1 MDNEVLQF
9 LGTMILAKHLEVKSI
24 PQLGYQRSHQQADR
38 VILKNNQETTWGDLH
53 QQQLQPNGHL
63 STLPSLIQAW
73 CVIPAPR
80 RLFRKRLHQKKST
93 FLDLWSV
100 QIRYNYVQLCTTM
113 YNLECAHL

>member
-1 MDNEVLQF
+1 MDIEVLQF
-9 LGTMILAKHLEVKSI
+9 LCAMILARHLEVKSI

-73 CVIPAPR
+73 YVIPAPR
-80 RLFRKRLHQKKST
+80 RPFRKRLHQN
-93 FLDLWSV
+93 FHV
-100 QIRYNYVQLCTTM
+100 P
-113 YNLECAHL
+113 

>member
-1 MDNEVLQF
+1 MDIEVLQF

-80 RLFRKRLHQKKST
+80 RLFRKRLHQKNPRSLIFGRFRYGT
-93 FLDLWSV
+93 TT
-100 QIRYNYVQLCTTM
+100 YNYVQLCTT
-113 YNLECAHL
+113 